1 MEPLI
6 GHGISIVCDPVVIGT
21 HVLDQEWQTI
31 LLSCAVIA
39 SEVLTDNLC

>member
-6 GHGISIVCDPVVIGT
+6 GHSISIVCEPVVTGT

-31 LLSCAVIA
+31 LSI
-39 SEVLTDNLC
+39 VLCLNCIRSVHR